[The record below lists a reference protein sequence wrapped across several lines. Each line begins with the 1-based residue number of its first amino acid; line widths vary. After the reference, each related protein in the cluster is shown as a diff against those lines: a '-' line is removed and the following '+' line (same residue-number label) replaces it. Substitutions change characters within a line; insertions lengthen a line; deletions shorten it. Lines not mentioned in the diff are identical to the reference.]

1 MIIKE
6 NKMSWEQW
14 IDDNM
19 PEDLK
24 KEMQNEIGEKFMT
37 LDKKRK
43 KANLLLLEI
52 GSMIQEYGG
61 ESQGWAL

>member
-1 MIIKE
+1 
-6 NKMSWEQW
+6 MSWEQW

>member
-1 MIIKE
+1 
-6 NKMSWEQW
+6 MSWEQW
-14 IDDNM
+14 IDENM

-24 KEMQNEIGEKFMT
+24 KEMQNEIGSKFLE
-37 LDKKRK
+37 LDKRRK